1 MIFYIGP
8 LVIGFIL
15 GFILGTRIRLSP
27 QSKLEFNAQIYV
39 IVLITA
45 IIVAYFI
52 GPFPYYADVP
62 LASGFVSAIIGLIIG
77 KLLFGREK
85 NQIDSNNE
93 EKSI

>member
-15 GFILGTRIRLSP
+15 GFILGTRIKPSP
-27 QSKLEFNAQIYV
+27 QSNLEFNAQIYV

-52 GPFPYYADVP
+52 GPFPYYTDVP
-62 LASGFVSAIIGLIIG
+62 LASGFVAAIIGLIIG

-85 NQIDSNNE
+85 NQINSKNE